1 MNEIYSRTEN
11 LIGNENLNR
20 LKNSRIA
27 IFGLGGVGGY
37 AFESLLRS
45 GVGSFDLFDN
55 DTINITNINR
65 QILATTDTIGKYK
78 TEAAIERAATINKD
92 VAINSYNVFYNCENA
107 DDFDFS
113 KYDYIIDAIDT
124 VSSKIE
130 LVLRAQNAGVPIISS
145 MGTGNKLEPS
155 LLEVTDIYKTSVC
168 PLARVMRLELKKR
181 GVKKLKCVYS
191 KELPIKPNFQ
201 ETENGKH
208 IPASCAFVPAAAGL
222 IIAAEVVNDIIKL

>member
-92 VAINSYNVFYNCENA
+92 VAINAYNVFYNSENA